1 VVPAVRATV
10 SSEAKLEISG
20 DEQVSS
26 LQPIT
31 VPGQE
36 VW

>member
-1 VVPAVRATV
+1 MT
-10 SSEAKLEISG
+10 SETKGVIG

-31 VPGQE
+31 VPGHAFWYTYSL
-36 VW
+36 VS

>member
-1 VVPAVRATV
+1 MT
-10 SSEAKLEISG
+10 SETKGVISG

-31 VPGQE
+31 VPGH
-36 VW
+36 VFWYTYSLVS